1 MSAELKLRAERKA
14 GEILRAMKLRGG
26 DRKSNN
32 HDERLKLLEGIST
45 NQSTRWQQVAAVPE
59 PEFERHLTTSQA
71 ALVALDLLPMLEDAA
86 KERQGTR
93 SDLCADLPHLSP
105 AKSRDQAAKM
115 VGTSGRA
122 VGQAK
127 RVATVSA

>member
-1 MSAELKLRAERKA
+1 MTTTDLTLATQ
-14 GEILRAMKLRGG
+14 G
-26 DRKSNN
+26 D
-32 HDERLKLLEGIST
+32 HLLGAT
-45 NQSTRWQQVAAVPE
+45 VDGPDGTYCVQ
-59 PEFERHLTTSQA
+59 FLTTGQA
-71 ALVALDLLPMLEDAA
+71 ALVALDLLPMLEAAA
-86 KERQGTR
+86 KERDAQRKSNHVTV
-93 SDLCADLPHLSP
+93 ADLPQSSP

>member
-14 GEILRAMKLRGG
+14 GEMLRAMPKAVNRHSPSEDTL
-26 DRKSNN
+26 SS
-32 HDERLKLLEGIST
+32 LEIHPK
-45 NQSTRWQQVAAVPE
+45 QSMRWQQVAAVPE
-59 PEFERHLTTSQA
+59 PEFERHLTTGQA

-86 KERQGTR
+86 KERKGTR